1 MRLAIEKKELIQH
14 IQHLAAIVSSKTT
27 SPILTNYLI
36 EVDAKK
42 GEVKITASDLE
53 LTVDVRFNAAIS
65 EGGTIAVSARHF
77 NDIVNNMPDDAV
89 IDLWKTEDLLMIQ
102 SNKIDFN
109 ILCADHTLFPILP
122 EPNLENAT
130 LVNPDIFKTMISKTA
145 FAVST
150 DVNRAVLTGVCWK
163 IMEKTNLMAA
173 TDGRKVAEI
182 VVPNNAQPKESAEAT
197 TEENSIFADESSE
210 QIMEK
215 VIPVKTLNFFQK
227 IYDPSVREL
236 KILMERNK
244 IVFSYGKFTIVA
256 NIIEHK
262 YPEYQKAFM
271 NDLPNQIVVA
281 VKTLQNAIRR
291 VSLVAPDDNNRI
303 RFEIDS
309 DRFEINTSDR
319 DTGDAKE
326 NIETYEYK
334 GKATSIAFNYRYML
348 AILDAIE
355 TDKVCI
361 RLGGAKEPM
370 MVYYEPLPENQ
381 KITFLLMPLRS

>member
-1 MRLAIEKKELIQH
+1 MRLAIEKKELVQH
-14 IQHLAAIVSSKTT
+14 IQHLAGIVSAKST

-53 LTVDVRFNAAIS
+53 ITVDVRFNAAVS

-77 NDIVNNMPDDAV
+77 NEIIMQMPDAV

-102 SNKIDFN
+102 CNKIDFN

-122 EPNLENAT
+122 EPKLTNAT
-130 LVNPDIFKTMISKTA
+130 TVNAETFDRMVSKTS

-182 VVPNNAQPKESAEAT
+182 VVPNTAPLPAEDNAAGDVT
-197 TEENSIFADESSE
+197 IFQDAYAD

-215 VIPVKTLNFFQK
+215 VIPVKTLNFLQK
-227 IYDPSVREL
+227 IYDPSIKDM

-244 IVFSYGKFTIVA
+244 IVFAYGRFTIVA

-271 NDLPNQIVVA
+271 TDLPNQIITSA
-281 VKTLQNAIRR
+281 ASLKTSIRR
-291 VSLVAPDDNNRI
+291 ISLVAPDDNNRI

-309 DRFEINTSDR
+309 EKFEINTSDR

-326 NIETYEYK
+326 FIESYEYT
-334 GKATSIAFNYRYML
+334 GKPTSISFNYRYML
-348 AILDAIE
+348 SILEALD

-361 RLGGAKEPM
+361 KLGGAKEPM
-370 MVYYEPLPENQ
+370 MIYNEPLPATQ

>member
-1 MRLAIEKKELIQH
+1 MRLAIEQKELVHH
-14 IQHLAAIVSSKTT
+14 IQHLLGIVSSKTT

-36 EVDAKK
+36 EADANK

-53 LTVDVRFNAAIS
+53 ITVDVRFNAAVS

-77 NDIVNNMPDDAV
+77 NEIVQQMPPAV

-102 SNKIDFN
+102 CAKIDFN

-122 EPNLENAT
+122 EPKLDNAT
-130 LVNPDIFKTMISKTA
+130 IVNADTFNRMIGKTS

-182 VVPNNAQPKESAEAT
+182 VVPNTAPVKTEEKAEADDTIFQESA
-197 TEENSIFADESSE
+197 SE
-210 QIMEK
+210 QLMEK
-215 VIPVKTLNFFQK
+215 VIPVKTLSFLQK
-227 IYDPSVREL
+227 VFDPSVKEM
-236 KILMERNK
+236 KVLMERNK
-244 IVFSYGKFTIVA
+244 VIFSYGSFTIIS

-271 NDLPNQIVVA
+271 TDLPNQIMVD
-281 VKTLQNAIRR
+281 KKKLQESIRR
-291 VSLVAPDDNNRI
+291 VALVAPEDNSRI

-309 DRFEINTSDR
+309 ERFEINTSDR

-326 NIETYEYK
+326 FVETYEYS
-334 GKATSIAFNYRYML
+334 GSDTTIAFNYRYML
-348 AILDAIE
+348 AILDAVD
-355 TDKVCI
+355 TNKVCI
-361 RLGGAKEPM
+361 KLGGAKEPM
-370 MVYYEPLPENQ
+370 MIYNEPLPQNQ

>member
-1 MRLAIEKKELIQH
+1 MRLAIEQKELVHH
-14 IQHLAAIVSSKTT
+14 IQHLLGIVSSKTT

-36 EVDAKK
+36 EADANK

-53 LTVDVRFNAAIS
+53 ITVDVRFNAAVS

-77 NDIVNNMPDDAV
+77 NEIVQQMPPAV

-102 SNKIDFN
+102 CAKIDFN

-122 EPNLENAT
+122 EPKLDNAT
-130 LVNPDIFKTMISKTA
+130 IVNADTFNRMIGKTS

-182 VVPNNAQPKESAEAT
+182 VVPNTAPVKTEEKTEADDTIFQESA
-197 TEENSIFADESSE
+197 SE
-210 QIMEK
+210 QLMEK
-215 VIPVKTLNFFQK
+215 VIPVKTLSFLQK
-227 IYDPSVREL
+227 VFDPSVKEM
-236 KILMERNK
+236 KVLMERNK
-244 IVFSYGKFTIVA
+244 VIFSYGSFTIIS

-271 NDLPNQIVVA
+271 TDLPNQIMVD
-281 VKTLQNAIRR
+281 KKKLQESIRR
-291 VSLVAPDDNNRI
+291 VALVAPEDNSRI

-309 DRFEINTSDR
+309 ERFEINTSDR

-326 NIETYEYK
+326 FVETYEYS
-334 GKATSIAFNYRYML
+334 GSDTTIAFNYRYML
-348 AILDAIE
+348 AILDAVD
-355 TDKVCI
+355 TNKVCI
-361 RLGGAKEPM
+361 KLGGAKEPM
-370 MVYYEPLPENQ
+370 MIYNEPLPQNQ

>member
-1 MRLAIEKKELIQH
+1 MRLAIEKKELSLY
-14 IQHLAAIVSSKTT
+14 IQHLAGIVSSKTT

-42 GEVKITASDLE
+42 SEVKITASDLDI
-53 LTVDVRFNAAIS
+53 TADVRFSAAVS

-77 NDIVNNMPDDAV
+77 NEIINNMPDTV

-102 SNKIDFN
+102 CAKIDFN

-122 EPNLENAT
+122 EPKLENAT
-130 LVNPDIFKTMISKTA
+130 LVNPETFNKMINKTA

-150 DVNRAVLTGVCWK
+150 DANRAVLTGVCWK

-182 VVPNNAQPKESAEAT
+182 IVPNTSPVNAAKPADAEEA
-197 TEENSIFADESSE
+197 SIFQDAYTD

-215 VIPVKTLNFFQK
+215 VIPVKTLNFLQK
-227 IYDPSVREL
+227 IYDPSVKEM

-244 IVFSYGKFTIVA
+244 IVFAYGKFTIVA

-271 NDLPNQIVVA
+271 SDLPNQILVA
-281 VKTLQNAIRR
+281 KAALHTAIKR
-291 VSLVAPDDNNRI
+291 VALVAPDDNNRI
-303 RFEIDS
+303 RFEIDA
-309 DRFEINTSDR
+309 DHFEINTSNR
-319 DTGDAKE
+319 DAGEAKE
-326 NIETYEYK
+326 LIETFEYK
-334 GKATSIAFNYRYML
+334 GKATSISFNFRYML
-348 AILDAIE
+348 AILDAVD

-361 RLGGAKEPM
+361 KLGGTKEPM
-370 MVYYEPLPENQ
+370 MVYNEPLPENQ

>member
-1 MRLAIEKKELIQH
+1 MRLAIEKKELLQH
-14 IQHLAAIVSSKTT
+14 IQHLAGIVSAKST

-42 GEVKITASDLE
+42 GDVKITASDLE
-53 LTVDVRFNAAIS
+53 ITVNVRFSAAVS

-77 NDIVNNMPDDAV
+77 NEIIQQMPDTV

-102 SNKIDFN
+102 CNKIDFN

-122 EPNLENAT
+122 DPKLDNAT
-130 LVNPDIFKTMISKTA
+130 TVNAEIFNRMVSKTA

-182 VVPNNAQPKESAEAT
+182 IVPNSAPAKAEA
-197 TEENSIFADESSE
+197 ESSDTTIFQDAYTD
-210 QIMEK
+210 QIVEK
-215 VIPVKTLNFFQK
+215 VIPVKTLNFLQK
-227 IYDPSVREL
+227 IHDPAIKEMTL
-236 KILMERNK
+236 LMERNK
-244 IVFSYGKFTIVA
+244 IVFSYVRFTVVA

-271 NDLPNQIVVA
+271 ADLPNQIVMSRDSL
-281 VKTLQNAIRR
+281 LQSIRR
-291 VSLVAPDDNNRI
+291 ISLVAPEDNNRI
-303 RFEIDS
+303 RFEIS
-309 DRFEINTSDR
+309 SERFEINTSDR

-326 NIETYEYK
+326 Y
-334 GKATSIAFNYRYML
+334 
-348 AILDAIE
+348 
-355 TDKVCI
+355 V
-361 RLGGAKEPM
+361 
-370 MVYYEPLPENQ
+370 
-381 KITFLLMPLRS
+381 

>member
-1 MRLAIEKKELIQH
+1 MRLAIEQKELVHH
-14 IQHLAAIVSSKTT
+14 IQHLVGIVSNKTT

-36 EVDAKK
+36 EADATK

-53 LTVDVRFNAAIS
+53 ITVDVRFNAAVS

-77 NDIVNNMPDDAV
+77 NEIISQMPSAV

-102 SNKIDFN
+102 CNKIDFN

-122 EPNLENAT
+122 QPKLEEATIVNAET
-130 LVNPDIFKTMISKTA
+130 FNRMISKTV
-145 FAVST
+145 FAVSA

-182 VVPNNAQPKESAEAT
+182 LVPNTVPVK
-197 TEENSIFADESSE
+197 TEENPGAEETIFQDSD
-210 QIMEK
+210 QLMEK
-215 VIPVKTLNFFQK
+215 VIPVKTLSFLQK
-227 IYDPSVREL
+227 VQDSSIKEMKV
-236 KILMERNK
+236 LMERNK
-244 IVFSYGKFTIVA
+244 IVFSYGAFTIIS

-271 NDLPNQIVVA
+271 ADLPNQIIVA
-281 VKTLQNAIRR
+281 KKSLQESIRR
-291 VSLVAPDDNNRI
+291 VALVAPEDNNRI
-303 RFEIDS
+303 RFEVDAES
-309 DRFEINTSDR
+309 FEINTSDR

-326 NIETYEYK
+326 FVEAYQYTGTN
-334 GKATSIAFNYRYML
+334 TSISFNYRYIL
-348 AILDAIE
+348 AILDAIDTE
-355 TDKVCI
+355 KVCI
-361 RLGGAKEPM
+361 KLGSSKEPM
-370 MVYYEPLPENQ
+370 MIYNEPLPENQ

>member
-14 IQHLAAIVSSKTT
+14 IQHLAGIVSTKTT
-27 SPILTNYLI
+27 SPILTNFLI
-36 EVDAKK
+36 DADAKK

-53 LTVDVRFNAAIS
+53 ITVDVRFNAAVS

-77 NDIVNNMPDDAV
+77 NEIVSNMPDAV
-89 IDLWKTEDLLMIQ
+89 IDLWKNEDLLLIQ
-102 SNKIDFN
+102 CNKINFN

-122 EPNLENAT
+122 EPKLENAT
-130 LVNPDIFKTMISKTA
+130 MVNAEIFNRMISKTA

-182 VVPNNAQPKESAEAT
+182 IVPNSPPAAKDDAEAKD
-197 TEENSIFADESSE
+197 ENTIFQDAHED

-215 VIPVKTLNFFQK
+215 VIPVKTLNFLQK
-227 IYDPSVREL
+227 IYDTSIKEM
-236 KILMERNK
+236 KIMMERNK
-244 IVFSYGKFTIVA
+244 IVFAYGDYTIVA

-271 NDLPNQIVVA
+271 SDLPNQIIVE
-281 VKTLQNAIRR
+281 KNSLQTSIRR

-309 DRFEINTSDR
+309 DHFEINTTNR

-326 NIETYEYK
+326 NVEKYEYTGK
-334 GKATSIAFNYRYML
+334 GTSISFNFRYML
-348 AILDAIE
+348 SILDAID

-361 RLGGAKEPM
+361 KLGGSKEPM
-370 MVYYEPLPENQ
+370 MIYNEPQSENQ

>member
-1 MRLAIEKKELIQH
+1 MRLAIEKKELLQH
-14 IQHLAAIVSSKTT
+14 IQHLAGIVSAKST

-42 GEVKITASDLE
+42 GDVKITASDLE
-53 LTVDVRFNAAIS
+53 ITVNVRFSAAVS

-77 NDIVNNMPDDAV
+77 NEIIQQMPDTV

-102 SNKIDFN
+102 CNKIDFN

-122 EPNLENAT
+122 DPKLDNAT
-130 LVNPDIFKTMISKTA
+130 TVNAEIFNRMVSKTA

-182 VVPNNAQPKESAEAT
+182 IVPNSAPAKAEA
-197 TEENSIFADESSE
+197 ESSDTTIFQDAYTD
-210 QIMEK
+210 QIVEK
-215 VIPVKTLNFFQK
+215 VIPVKTLNFLQK
-227 IYDPSVREL
+227 IHDPAIKEMKL
-236 KILMERNK
+236 LMERNK
-244 IVFSYGKFTIVA
+244 IVFSYGRFTVVA

-271 NDLPNQIVVA
+271 ADLPNQIVMSRDSL
-281 VKTLQNAIRR
+281 LQSIRR
-291 VSLVAPDDNNRI
+291 ISLVAPEDNNRI
-303 RFEIDS
+303 RFEIS
-309 DRFEINTSDR
+309 SERFEINTSDR

-326 NIETYEYK
+326 YVENYEYT
-334 GKATSIAFNYRYML
+334 GKPTSISFNYRYMIS
-348 AILDAIE
+348 ILEALDTE
-355 TDKVCI
+355 KVCI
-361 RLGGAKEPM
+361 KLGGSKEPM
-370 MVYYEPLPENQ
+370 MIYNEPLPANQ

>member
-1 MRLAIEKKELIQH
+1 MRLAIEQKELVHH
-14 IQHLAAIVSSKTT
+14 IQHLLGIVSSKTT

-36 EVDAKK
+36 EADANK

-53 LTVDVRFNAAIS
+53 LTVNVRFNAAVS
-65 EGGTIAVSARHF
+65 EGGSIAVSARHF
-77 NDIVNNMPDDAV
+77 NEIVQQMPPAV

-102 SNKIDFN
+102 CAKIDFN

-122 EPNLENAT
+122 EPKLDNAT
-130 LVNPDIFKTMISKTA
+130 TVNADTFNRMIGKTS

-182 VVPNNAQPKESAEAT
+182 VVPNTAPVKTEEKAEADGTIFQESA
-197 TEENSIFADESSE
+197 SE
-210 QIMEK
+210 QLMEK
-215 VIPVKTLNFFQK
+215 VIPVKTLSFLQK
-227 IYDPSVREL
+227 VFDPSVKEM
-236 KILMERNK
+236 KVLMERNK
-244 IVFSYGKFTIVA
+244 IVFSYGSFTIIS
-256 NIIEHK
+256 NILEHK

-271 NDLPNQIVVA
+271 ADLPNQIMVD
-281 VKTLQNAIRR
+281 KKKLQESIRR
-291 VSLVAPDDNNRI
+291 VALVAPEDNNRI

-309 DRFEINTSDR
+309 ERFEINTSDR

-326 NIETYEYK
+326 FVETYEYS
-334 GKATSIAFNYRYML
+334 GADTNVAFNYRYML
-348 AILDAIE
+348 AILDAVDTE
-355 TDKVCI
+355 KVCI
-361 RLGGAKEPM
+361 KLGGAKEPM
-370 MVYYEPLPENQ
+370 MVYNEPLPQNQ

>member
-1 MRLAIEKKELIQH
+1 MRLAIEKKELVKH
-14 IQHLAAIVSSKTT
+14 IQHLAGIVSSKTT

-36 EVDAKK
+36 EVDAQK

-53 LTVDVRFNAAIS
+53 ITVDVRFNAAVS

-77 NDIVNNMPDDAV
+77 NEIVMQMPDAV

-102 SNKIDFN
+102 CNKIDFN

-122 EPNLENAT
+122 DPKLDNAT
-130 LVNPDIFKTMISKTA
+130 LVNPETFNHMVSKTA

-182 VVPNNAQPKESAEAT
+182 IVPNTAPNSAEEGQDNESGT
-197 TEENSIFADESSE
+197 IFQDAHTD
-210 QIMEK
+210 QIVEK
-215 VIPVKTLNFFQK
+215 VIPVKTLNFLQK
-227 IYDPSVREL
+227 IYDPSIKEM

-244 IVFSYGKFTIVA
+244 IVFAYGSYTIVA

-271 NDLPNQIVVA
+271 SDLPNQIIVS
-281 VKTLQNAIRR
+281 KESLHTSIRR
-291 VSLVAPDDNNRI
+291 ISLVAPDDNNRI

-309 DRFEINTSDR
+309 ERFEINTSDR

-326 NIETYEYK
+326 YVEKYEYT
-334 GKATSIAFNYRYML
+334 GNPTSIAFNYRYML
-348 AILDAIE
+348 SILEAVVTE
-355 TDKVCI
+355 KVCI
-361 RLGGAKEPM
+361 KLCGSKEPM
-370 MVYYEPLPENQ
+370 MIYNEPQPLNQ

>member
-14 IQHLAAIVSSKTT
+14 IQHLAGIVSSKTT

-53 LTVDVRFNAAIS
+53 ITVDVRFNAAVS

-77 NDIVNNMPDDAV
+77 NEIINQMPDAV

-102 SNKIDFN
+102 CNKIDFN

-122 EPNLENAT
+122 EPKLDNAT
-130 LVNPDIFKTMISKTA
+130 LVNAEIFNTMISKTT

-182 VVPNNAQPKESAEAT
+182 IVPNSTPVKVAEEGET
-197 TEENSIFADESSE
+197 TEENIFQDAYTD

-215 VIPVKTLNFFQK
+215 VIPVKTLNFLQK
-227 IYDPSVREL
+227 ISDPSIKEMKV
-236 KILMERNK
+236 LMERNK
-244 IVFSYGKFTIVA
+244 IVFAYGRFTIVA

-271 NDLPNQIVVA
+271 TDLPNQIVVD
-281 VKTLQNAIRR
+281 VKSLHTSIRR
-291 VSLVAPDDNNRI
+291 VALVAPDDNNRI
-303 RFEIDS
+303 RFEIDPE
-309 DRFEINTSDR
+309 RFEINTSDR

-326 NIETYEYK
+326 FIETYEYT
-334 GKATSIAFNYRYML
+334 GKATSISFNYRYML
-348 AILDAIE
+348 SILDAIDTE
-355 TDKVCI
+355 KVCI
-361 RLGGAKEPM
+361 KLGSSKEPM
-370 MVYYEPLPENQ
+370 MIYNEPLPANQ

>member
-1 MRLAIEKKELIQH
+1 MRLAIEKKELVQH
-14 IQHLAAIVSSKTT
+14 TQHLASIVTGKTT

-36 EVDAKK
+36 EADAKK
-42 GEVKITASDLE
+42 GEVKLTASDLDI
-53 LTVDVRFNAAIS
+53 TANVRFHAAVS

-77 NDIVNNMPDDAV
+77 NEIIQQMPEAV

-102 SNKIDFN
+102 CNKIDFN
-109 ILCADHTLFPILP
+109 ILCADHTLYPILP
-122 EPNLENAT
+122 DPKLDNAT
-130 LVNPDIFKTMISKTA
+130 TVNAELFNRMISKTA

-182 VVPNNAQPKESAEAT
+182 IVPNATPVKPEAGDDADGT
-197 TEENSIFADESSE
+197 IFRDAYAD

-215 VIPVKTLNFFQK
+215 VIPVKTLNFLQK
-227 IYDPSVREL
+227 IHDSSL
-236 KILMERNK
+236 KEMKVLMERNK
-244 IVFSYGKFTIVA
+244 IVFAYGKYSIIS

-271 NDLPNQIVVA
+271 AELPNQIVVD
-281 VKTLQNAIRR
+281 KDTLHQSIRR
-291 VSLVAPDDNNRI
+291 ISLVAPEDNNRI

-309 DRFEINTSDR
+309 ERFEINTSDR

-326 NIETYEYK
+326 FIETYAYQ
-334 GKATSIAFNYRYML
+334 GKPTQVSFNYRYML
-348 AILDAIE
+348 SILDALD

-361 RLGGAKEPM
+361 KLGGSKEPM
-370 MVYYEPLPENQ
+370 MVYNEPLPANQ

>member
-1 MRLAIEKKELIQH
+1 MRLAIEKKELNLY
-14 IQHLAAIVSSKTT
+14 IQHLAGIVSSKTT

-42 GEVKITASDLE
+42 SEVKITASDLDI
-53 LTVDVRFNAAIS
+53 TADVRFSAAVS

-77 NDIVNNMPDDAV
+77 NEIINNMPDSV

-102 SNKIDFN
+102 CPKIDFN

-122 EPNLENAT
+122 EPKLENAT
-130 LVNPDIFKTMISKTA
+130 LVNPDTFNKMINKTA

-150 DVNRAVLTGVCWK
+150 DANRAVLTGVCWK

-182 VVPNNAQPKESAEAT
+182 IVPNTSPVTAEKPAVA
-197 TEENSIFADESSE
+197 EEASIFQDAYTDL
-210 QIMEK
+210 IMEK
-215 VIPVKTLNFFQK
+215 VIPVKTLNFLQK
-227 IYDPSVREL
+227 IYDPSVKEM

-244 IVFSYGKFTIVA
+244 IVFAYGKFTIVA

-271 NDLPNQIVVA
+271 SDLPNQIVVA
-281 VKTLQNAIRR
+281 KTALHTAIKR
-291 VSLVAPDDNNRI
+291 VALVAPDDNNRI
-303 RFEIDS
+303 RFEIDAEH
-309 DRFEINTSDR
+309 FEINTSNR
-319 DTGDAKE
+319 DAGDAKE
-326 NIETYEYK
+326 LIEAYEYS
-334 GKATSIAFNYRYML
+334 GKATSISFNYRYML
-348 AILDAIE
+348 AILEAVD

-361 RLGGAKEPM
+361 KLGGTKEPM
-370 MVYYEPLPENQ
+370 MVYNEPLPENQ

>member
-1 MRLAIEKKELIQH
+1 MRLAIEQKELVHH
-14 IQHLAAIVSSKTT
+14 IQHLVGIISAKTT

-36 EVDAKK
+36 EANADK

-53 LTVDVRFNAAIS
+53 LTVDVRFNAAVS
-65 EGGTIAVSARHF
+65 EGGTIAVSAKHF
-77 NDIVNNMPDDAV
+77 NEIIQQMPPAV

-102 SNKIDFN
+102 CTKIDFN

-122 EPNLENAT
+122 EPKLENAT
-130 LVNPDIFKTMISKTA
+130 IVNAETFNRMISKTS

-182 VVPNNAQPKESAEAT
+182 IVPNTAREKQEKAEGEESVFQYAP
-197 TEENSIFADESSE
+197 SE
-210 QIMEK
+210 QLLEK
-215 VIPVKTLNFFQK
+215 VIPVKTLNFLQK
-227 IYDPSVREL
+227 VFDSSIKEMKV
-236 KILMERNK
+236 LMERNK
-244 IVFSYGKFTIVA
+244 IIFSYGAFTIVS
-256 NIIEHK
+256 NILEHK

-271 NDLPNQIVVA
+271 ADLPNQIVVE
-281 VKTLQNAIRR
+281 KKKLQESIRR
-291 VSLVAPDDNNRI
+291 VALVAPEDNNRI

-309 DRFEINTSDR
+309 ERFEINTSDR

-326 NIETYEYK
+326 FVEDFKFSGSE
-334 GKATSIAFNYRYML
+334 TSISFNFRYML
-348 AILDAIE
+348 SILDAID
-355 TDKVCI
+355 TDTVCI
-361 RLGGAKEPM
+361 KLGGSREPM
-370 MVYYEPLPENQ
+370 MVYNEPLHENQ

>member
-1 MRLAIEKKELIQH
+1 MRLAIEQKELVHH
-14 IQHLAAIVSSKTT
+14 IQHLVGIVSAKTT

-36 EVDAKK
+36 EANADK

-53 LTVDVRFNAAIS
+53 ITVDVRFNAAVS
-65 EGGTIAVSARHF
+65 EGGTIAVSAKHF
-77 NDIVNNMPDDAV
+77 NEIIQQMPPAV

-102 SNKIDFN
+102 CAKIDFN

-122 EPNLENAT
+122 EPKLENAT
-130 LVNPDIFKTMISKTA
+130 TVNAETFNRMIGKTS

-182 VVPNNAQPKESAEAT
+182 VVPNTAPVKQEKAEGEESLFQDT
-197 TEENSIFADESSE
+197 PSE
-210 QIMEK
+210 QLLEK
-215 VIPVKTLNFFQK
+215 VIPVKTLSFLQK
-227 IYDPSVREL
+227 VFDSSIKEMKV
-236 KILMERNK
+236 LMERNK
-244 IVFSYGKFTIVA
+244 IVFAYGAFTIVS

-271 NDLPNQIVVA
+271 ADLPNQILVD
-281 VKTLQNAIRR
+281 KKKLQESIRR
-291 VSLVAPDDNNRI
+291 VALVAPEDNNRI

-309 DRFEINTSDR
+309 ERFEINTSDR

-326 NIETYEYK
+326 FVETFKYTGSE
-334 GKATSIAFNYRYML
+334 TSISFNFRYML
-348 AILDAIE
+348 AILDAID
-355 TDKVCI
+355 TDTVCI
-361 RLGGAKEPM
+361 KLGGAKEPM
-370 MVYYEPLPENQ
+370 MVYNEPLPENQ

>member
-1 MRLAIEKKELIQH
+1 MRLAIEQKELVHH
-14 IQHLAAIVSSKTT
+14 IQHLVGIVSSKTT

-36 EVDAKK
+36 EANADK

-53 LTVDVRFNAAIS
+53 ITVDVRFNAAVS
-65 EGGTIAVSARHF
+65 EGGTIAVSAKHF
-77 NDIVNNMPDDAV
+77 NEIIQQMPSAV

-102 SNKIDFN
+102 CNKIDFN

-122 EPNLENAT
+122 VPKLENAT
-130 LVNPDIFKTMISKTA
+130 LVNAETFNRMIGKTS

-182 VVPNNAQPKESAEAT
+182 VVPNTAPVKQEKAE
-197 TEENSIFADESSE
+197 TEDSIFPETQSE
-210 QIMEK
+210 QLLEK
-215 VIPVKTLNFFQK
+215 VIPVKTLSFLQK
-227 IYDPSVREL
+227 VFDSSIKEMKV
-236 KILMERNK
+236 LMERNK
-244 IVFSYGKFTIVA
+244 IVFSYGAFTIIS

-271 NDLPNQIVVA
+271 TDLPNEILVD
-281 VKTLQNAIRR
+281 KKKLQESIRR
-291 VSLVAPDDNNRI
+291 VALVAPEDNNRI

-309 DRFEINTSDR
+309 ERFEINTSDR

-326 NIETYEYK
+326 FVETYKYT
-334 GKATSIAFNYRYML
+334 GSGTSISFNFRYMI
-348 AILDAIE
+348 AILEAVD
-355 TDKVCI
+355 TDMVRIK
-361 RLGGAKEPM
+361 LGGAKEPM
-370 MVYYEPLPENQ
+370 MVYNEPLPENQ

>member
-1 MRLAIEKKELIQH
+1 MRLAIEKKELVQH
-14 IQHLAAIVSSKTT
+14 IQHLAGIVSSKTT

-53 LTVDVRFNAAIS
+53 ITVDVRFNAAVS

-77 NDIVNNMPDDAV
+77 NEIVMQMPDAV

-102 SNKIDFN
+102 CNKIDFN

-122 EPNLENAT
+122 DPKLDNAT
-130 LVNPDIFKTMISKTA
+130 LVNPETFNRMVSKTA

-182 VVPNNAQPKESAEAT
+182 IVPNTAPVPSEEAKEDADGTIFQDAQSDM
-197 TEENSIFADESSE
+197 IV
-210 QIMEK
+210 EK
-215 VIPVKTLNFFQK
+215 VIPVKTLNFLQK
-227 IYDPSVREL
+227 IHDPSIKEM

-244 IVFSYGKFTIVA
+244 IVFAYGNFTIVA

-271 NDLPNQIVVA
+271 NDLPNQVIVA
-281 VKTLQNAIRR
+281 KDSLHTSIRR

-309 DRFEINTSDR
+309 ERFEINTSDR

-326 NIETYEYK
+326 FVENYEYS
-334 GKATSIAFNYRYML
+334 GKPTSIAFNYRYML
-348 AILDAIE
+348 SILEAIDTE
-355 TDKVCI
+355 KVCI
-361 RLGGAKEPM
+361 KLGGSKEPM
-370 MVYYEPLPENQ
+370 MVYNEPQPQNQ